1 METDP
6 VEPKRR
12 TTMVPAYQR
21 KPVLAYSVSIAFTF
35 PYLNQTAS
43 EFCQVRLLLCQT
55 HLNQPFAHFMAI
67 IYRLGRY
74 ARVAA
79 RAVALRACL

>member
-1 METDP
+1 
-6 VEPKRR
+6 
-12 TTMVPAYQR
+12 MVPAYQR

-67 IYRLGRY
+67 IYRLLHQTLL
-74 ARVAA
+74 
-79 RAVALRACL
+79 ALHSFPIHVI